1 MAYIDEQAMIKHD
14 TPHLEL
20 PEDVRKEIE
29 QYATGLSE
37 QFQKD
42 MNTPHPDDPSVPL
55 RPPTVANYR
64 EARAKIQAFRM
75 SVINRWNAEHQGSE
89 KRLDG

>member
-1 MAYIDEQAMIKHD
+1 MIKHD

-55 RPPTVANYR
+55 RPPNAANYR
-64 EARAKIQAFRM
+64 EDRAKVRAFRI
-75 SVINRWNAEHQGSE
+75 SAINRWNAEHQGS
-89 KRLDG
+89 

>member
-1 MAYIDEQAMIKHD
+1 MIKHD

-29 QYATGLSE
+29 TGLSE

-55 RPPTVANYR
+55 RPPNAANYR
-64 EARAKIQAFRM
+64 EDRAKVRAFRI
-75 SVINRWNAEHQGSE
+75 SVINRWNAEHQGS
-89 KRLDG
+89 